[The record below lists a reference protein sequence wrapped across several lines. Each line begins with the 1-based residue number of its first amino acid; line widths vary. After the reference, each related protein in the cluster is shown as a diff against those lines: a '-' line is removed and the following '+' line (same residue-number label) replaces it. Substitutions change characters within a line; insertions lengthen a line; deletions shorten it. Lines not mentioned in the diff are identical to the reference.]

1 MTIDFDDL
9 KGCPLAK
16 LNIHIHMCIYVYN
29 WVVQK
34 KMVTIGQWFGEARI
48 T

>member
-16 LNIHIHMCIYVYN
+16 LNLHIHMCIYVYN

-34 KMVTIGQWFGEARI
+34 IWLQLDNGLAKQE
-48 T
+48 